1 MPKPVWVERK
11 KQAKRAMREGESLL
25 DNDTFVDALD
35 EIEASDD
42 AAFRAARDPEGFFR
56 DKGVTLPEGLTIV
69 EAKRGSCTYCVSFWG
84 VRTCITFP

>member
-42 AAFRAARDPEGFFR
+42 AAFRAARDPEGFSETKASR
-56 DKGVTLPEGLTIV
+56 SPKG
-69 EAKRGSCTYCVSFWG
+69 
-84 VRTCITFP
+84 